1 MSSAAPSAV
10 RRDDRDLSA
19 VRPAPADDA
28 QEKAPV
34 SVSVSAPPK
43 RKPAKRTARH
53 FVEEPLYLLPSH
65 YVLALV
71 LAHSR
76 KAPPAQETRGSR
88 GSMRL
93 QDSTFELLRGLA
105 NLSSAVEDDP
115 LYFDQLL
122 GAAVNIKHAFDL
134 GRMDVIN
141 GTIRPRNTSLCHEC
155 ITTVSSVWRSGPDG
169 PRSLCNACGLRYYKQ
184 NQRRALEAKRRET
197 KDAADAAASLAALSG
212 VPIDVARR
220 ILSRKDVGDIADK
233 LKSQIAAGHASNNS
247 NSKGDNEDYNNNDE
261 DDDSDDED
269 DDNENDDD
277 EDGDDPRL
285 NLPLTSPAERLSIAS
300 LCQPYEASADKDD
313 TDVMQQKHQLNE
325 APVYVASL
333 KNILTSTKSIQR
345 DAAAAE
351 YADAAHGSLSHP
363 PQHRS
368 STDNNYPS
376 HSSSYWASSNH
387 HH

>member
-10 RRDDRDLSA
+10 RRNDRDLPA
-19 VRPAPADDA
+19 ARPDDA
-28 QEKAPV
+28 KAPV
-34 SVSVSAPPK
+34 PVPVPAAAPAK

-65 YVLALV
+65 YVL
-71 LAHSR
+71 
-76 KAPPAQETRGSR
+76 
-88 GSMRL
+88 L

-184 NQRRALEAKRRET
+184 NQRRALEAKRRES

-220 ILSRKDVGDIADK
+220 ILSRKDVGDIADR
-233 LKSQIAAGHASNNS
+233 LKSQMAAGHACKRDN
-247 NSKGDNEDYNNNDE
+247 GDGDE
-261 DDDSDDED
+261 DDEEED
-269 DDNENDDD
+269 DDDDD
-277 EDGDDPRL
+277 EADDDDDARSVASCRGNNDDPRL
-285 NLPLTSPAERLSIAS
+285 APPLAHSAARLSIAS
-300 LCQPYEASADKDD
+300 LCQPSDASTEVQQQQEEAP
-313 TDVMQQKHQLNE
+313 
-325 APVYVASL
+325 PVYVASL
-333 KNILTSTKSIQR
+333 KNILTLTKTVQR
-345 DAAAAE
+345 DDAAAE
-351 YADAAHGSLSHP
+351 YADAAHGPLGHPSQHHSIHHNPSHP
-363 PQHRS
+363 
-368 STDNNYPS
+368 
-376 HSSSYWASSNH
+376 SSYCANSNH
-387 HH
+387 H